1 MVIYEL
7 SAGLEWSNFVE
18 SVELAFVEFVELD
31 ELYDKPMLVEVDD
44 FETALFLCNFEYEH
58 FELDS

>member
-1 MVIYEL
+1 MVIYEV
-7 SAGLEWSNFVE
+7 SAGLGWSNFVE

-31 ELYDKPMLVEVDD
+31 ELYKPMLVEVDD
-44 FETALFLCNFEYEH
+44 SETALFLCNFEYEH